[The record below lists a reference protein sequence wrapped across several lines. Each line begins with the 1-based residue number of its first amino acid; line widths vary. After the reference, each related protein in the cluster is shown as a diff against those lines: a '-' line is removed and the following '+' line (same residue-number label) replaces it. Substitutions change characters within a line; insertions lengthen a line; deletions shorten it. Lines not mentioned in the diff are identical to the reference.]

1 VPLAIYFGDSANYWM
16 HLQAEYEIKK
26 VKDNIAIQLSTIQ
39 TSLQIVVASVID
51 NAKPNSKIRKRLM
64 R

>member
-1 VPLAIYFGDSANYWM
+1 MLLAIYFGDSTSYWM
-16 HLQAEYEIKK
+16 RLQAEYEIGK

-39 TSLQIVVASVID
+39 TSLQIVVASVTD